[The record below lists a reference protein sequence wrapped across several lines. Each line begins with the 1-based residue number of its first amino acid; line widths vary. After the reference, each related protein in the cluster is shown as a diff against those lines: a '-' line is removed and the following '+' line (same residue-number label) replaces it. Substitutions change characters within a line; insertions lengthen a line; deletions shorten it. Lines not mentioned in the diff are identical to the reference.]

1 MKPTWQPWLLA
12 LALFL
17 LNACICRELFLIEFV
32 KNLDSN
38 EGFFTA
44 VARFYRA
51 YPFER
56 WSPWFSGG
64 MPIEN
69 TYQLLLPMF
78 TALTALLSGLSDP
91 RSLHLVLAL
100 AYCLGP
106 VTLFWFA
113 WDWSKSLP
121 VALGAGLAYSLLS
134 PAEWF
139 IPILRVPFKQVPGA
153 SAAVQHSSL
162 C

>member
-17 LNACICRELFLIEFV
+17 LNACICRELVLIESV

-44 VARFYRA
+44 VARFYRE

-64 MPIEN
+64 MPTEN
-69 TYQLLLPMF
+69 TYQPLLPMF
-78 TALTALLSGLSDP
+78 TALTARLSGLSDP

-106 VTLFWFA
+106 VTLFCFA
-113 WDWSKSLP
+113 GTGRNRSRWRWGPGWRISCSRP
-121 VALGAGLAYSLLS
+121 PSGLSD
-134 PAEWF
+134 P
-139 IPILRVPFKQVPGA
+139 PGA
-153 SAAVQHSSL
+153 L
-162 C
+162 